1 MKIKAC
7 IFDLDGTLLDTLA
20 DIRYY
25 LNLMLVKYSLP
36 EISEGQAKIFVG
48 NGAYN
53 LVCRAAESGGVD
65 ITTDEGK
72 ALCRKICDEFVEL
85 YDSNPNYLTAPY
97 EGICENLLKLRSLGK
112 RLCVLSNK
120 PDSMVKKLVK
130 IHFGDIFE
138 IVRGATSDFPLKP
151 DPTAALDI
159 CRELGVL
166 PSETAYFGDTST
178 DIETGLNYGA
188 AKTVGVAWGFRDAS
202 ELASA
207 GADTVISCASEFSVA
222 DF

>member
-25 LNLMLVKYSLP
+25 LNEMLAKYSLP
-36 EISEGQAKIFVG
+36 TVSEQKTKIFVG
-48 NGAYN
+48 KGASN
-53 LVCRAAESGGVD
+53 LVCRAVADAGIDVEC
-65 ITTDEGK
+65 DEGR
-72 ALCRKICDEFVEL
+72 ALCEKICREFVAL
-85 YDSNPNYLTAPY
+85 YDSNPNYLTVPY
-97 EGICENLLKLRSLGK
+97 AGICENLLKLRASGK

-120 PDSMVKKLVK
+120 PDSMVRKLVE

-138 IVRGATSDFPLKP
+138 IVRGATADVPLKP
-151 DPTAALDI
+151 DPAAALAI

-178 DIETGLNYGA
+178 DIKTGINYGA
-188 AKTVGVAWGFRDAS
+188 GKIVGVAWGFREPR
-202 ELASA
+202 ELEEA
-207 GADTVISCASEFSVA
+207 GAHEVIYTASDFSIA